1 MEFLNDLL
9 PIIIYVLLI
18 VLIILLIIISVKA
31 IKMLNK
37 TQEIV
42 DNVDKKVK
50 ALDGVFEIIEGT
62 TNKITLLS
70 SRIVDIIVGAFEKV
84 FKPKKKK
91 EEIEEDE

>member
-18 VLIILLIIISVKA
+18 ILIILLIIISVKA
-31 IKMLNK
+31 IKLLNK
-37 TQEIV
+37 TDKIV

-62 TNKITLLS
+62 TSKITLFGDKVFS
-70 SRIVDIIVGAFEKV
+70 IITGAFEKL
-84 FKPKKKK
+84 FKSKNKK
-91 EEIEEDE
+91 EEIEEEE